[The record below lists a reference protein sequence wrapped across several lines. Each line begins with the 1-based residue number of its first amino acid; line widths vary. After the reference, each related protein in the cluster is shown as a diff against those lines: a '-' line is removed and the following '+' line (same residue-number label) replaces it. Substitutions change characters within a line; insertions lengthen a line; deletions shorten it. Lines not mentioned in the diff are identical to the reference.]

1 MFLKRL
7 TVWFV
12 ETLCGALLLGLFSA
26 ILMGPTDY
34 GFARSFSFFTG
45 GVILISSMTGYAL
58 TTLICRLVWKRQKV
72 MWYPQIAASLS
83 IIHGLGFFVVA
94 DPGPRSGVLL
104 GRSVWLMA
112 GGFVAFVSTLA
123 GSYFLR
129 GWELA
134 SKKDSVGSPSYPTLK
149 SS

>member
-1 MFLKRL
+1 MMFLKRL

-12 ETLCGALLLGLFSA
+12 ETLCGVLLLGLLA
-26 ILMGPTDY
+26 ATLMGHTEY
-34 GFARSFSFFTG
+34 GFARTFLFFAG
-45 GVILISSMTGYAL
+45 GVILISGITGYAL

-72 MWYPQIAASLS
+72 LWYPAVAASLG

-112 GGFVAFVSTLA
+112 GGLVIFVSTLA

-129 GWELA
+129 RWDQPSNMEL
-134 SKKDSVGSPSYPTLK
+134 VGSPKIP
-149 SS
+149 